1 MKENVPLSLPRR
13 KITGNINFNLI
24 TAMAI
29 LVNKVERGN
38 PQNKTAPKK
47 IYPSVKSIRLVPE
60 KEVASLIA
68 DETTLN
74 RKEVEMALD
83 QFQKILLRLLLDSHS
98 VQLGDWGS
106 FRLTCTGE
114 GVDNANEF
122 STKQIKGLNIRFTP
136 GVEMRDALA
145 KATFIPAESMLSKQG

>member
-1 MKENVPLSLPRR
+1 
-13 KITGNINFNLI
+13 
-24 TAMAI
+24 MAI
-29 LVNKVERGN
+29 LVNKVERRN
-38 PQNKTAPKK
+38 PQNKTAPKRT
-47 IYPSVKSIRLVPE
+47 YPSLKTIRMVPE
-60 KEVASLIA
+60 KEVATLIA

-83 QFQKILLRLLLDSHS
+83 QFQKVLLRLLLDSNS

-114 GVDNANEF
+114 GVDDAKDF

-136 GVEMRDALA
+136 GAEMRDALA
-145 KATFIPAESMLSKQG
+145 KATFIPAESMISK